1 MRALAMTNLWILRK
15 EESTGLTLCKGI
27 EYTWPKLKRHLS
39 FILHLLHIGEG
50 GREGGEGREEER
62 EGGGEGR
69 GRGRTGGRK
78 SRRQEQEVAEE
89 VTAAGRT
96 ACNTTE
102 ALALPGQVVTMAS
115 LPRRKRHPAIQ
126 THGNPRAASEEMFKQ
141 RLRTCSRRVSPL
153 FLLWS
158 WR

>member
-1 MRALAMTNLWILRK
+1 MQDDAAATGTTKPGDPRWILRIHK
-15 EESTGLTLCKGI
+15 IEELTPSSLPHTQPHI
-27 EYTWPKLKRHLS
+27 NIRTPPPHRHRLNKMK
-39 FILHLLHIGEG
+39 
-50 GREGGEGREEER
+50 
-62 EGGGEGR
+62 GR

-153 FLLWS
+153 FLL
-158 WR
+158 